1 MRRSL
6 LEWSP
11 LCIFSAHNQTIK
23 VMTQFEQA
31 LQAAKQ
37 GTLSTP
43 TVSTSKGNVDYF
55 GYQLAVHLFNL
66 RIMSRGMTC
75 RGVKLRD
82 LKDYY
87 GLKGR
92 TAADVLPQFEAL
104 LEGYKLQ
111 YQNG

>member
-1 MRRSL
+1 
-6 LEWSP
+6 
-11 LCIFSAHNQTIK
+11 
-23 VMTQFEQA
+23 MTQFETA

-43 TVSTSKGNVDYF
+43 TVSTSTGNVDYF
-55 GYQLAVHLFNL
+55 GYQLAVHHFNL
-66 RIMSRGMTC
+66 KIMSKGMTC
-75 RGVKLRD
+75 RGIKLRD

-92 TAADVLPQFEAL
+92 TAIDVLPQFEML

-111 YQNG
+111 FQNS